1 MSDVSDDLT
10 VWKIVLQKYFKFV
23 SNIFS
28 SSELSVQLKDNLREV
43 HPRVM
48 VQFCKK
54 LAPLGENNDLLMSLR
69 RKYITNDADDFGTA
83 VPPFCDELRRLFERF
98 INEENIPELYN
109 LLFARNLQTARQNLL
124 VDQGRG
130 DVSASAEAEMLDVG
144 DWKDE
149 SRFRFY
155 CRTKS
160 GHSSVTCVE
169 MSLEKNTVIFADE
182 VDGLEVVEFGDAE
195 GDKPCLKVA
204 HPMQSVTSV
213 RCLNQLSNRLL
224 VASHGRNVLLM
235 QWSNN
240 GSISP
245 AHVYLS
251 ASFPVWSVDIDA
263 DDRCF
268 VAGCDDGKVRLY
280 DLERRWPIELLHHC
294 NTEDAI
300 LLVSFASGC
309 SNSCAS
315 NCFCFVSTSGSIKV
329 WDRRCKQLA
338 IHFRCPEIIFP
349 TAVAYSDQHIAVTGS
364 RKRFQIYDLR
374 SEKPFRLQQ
383 TNSFVQ
389 AVGFSTSGKRLF
401 VGGRNRYFVELDLA
415 DQEDNPPCT
424 LPVGNEETK
433 KFFEIKKIISS
444 TVVRHH
450 QHHPH
455 DQYHRR
461 HQHHIVSVVVKI
473 HLMQLNYHYEH
484 RFLSERLFFKI
495 PLNYAK
501 IFSSLKK
508 EKYAILN
515 INEIVD
521 IATSRRD
528 ANGVLINE
536 LARLRIAYEYF
547 FSSKSKEDMIRR
559 ILFPAPVKGLYSFR
573 LVSKR
578 NPKIYRIELC
588 PMLHKLYGRYV
599 ANLQMN
605 AFHIDVENEKVAV
618 IHASSAFGKPS
629 NFCYIYSGP
638 NDSDLGLAID
648 NAMRLCGYLGED
660 IIMYDYMGYGLSS
673 GKPSEENMHKAVTAV
688 YKFATEV
695 LNIPKSFIIPWG
707 VSIGTSASIH
717 LASKFPVRAM
727 ILQSAFKSIKY
738 QILKPFYSK
747 SQLFCKNFMKCT
759 CPTLIA
765 NGSKD
770 KLIKARHAK
779 KLAKCNEGKVKVIFV
794 KGANHKNVACY
805 KTFWTA
811 MIDFR
816 NELITE
822 NEAK

>member
-10 VWKIVLQKYFKFV
+10 VWKIILQKYFKFV

-69 RKYITNDADDFGTA
+69 RKYITNDADDFGTT
-83 VPPFCDELRRLFERF
+83 VPPFSDELRRVFERF

-109 LLFARNLQTARQNLL
+109 LLFARNLQTTRQNLL
-124 VDQGRG
+124 VDQDRG
-130 DVSASAEAEMLDVG
+130 DVTASAEADMLDVG

-149 SRFRFY
+149 SCFRFY

-182 VDGLEVVEFGDAE
+182 VDGLEVVQFGDAE

-213 RCLNQLSNRLL
+213 RCLNHLSNRLL

-338 IHFRCPEIIFP
+338 IHFRSQEIIFP

-401 VGGRNRYFVELDLA
+401 VGGRDRYFVELDLA
-415 DQEDNPPCT
+415 DQEDNSPCT

-444 TVVRHH
+444 TVVHHHQHDQYHHHH
-450 QHHPH
+450 QHHT
-455 DQYHRR
+455 
-461 HQHHIVSVVVKI
+461 VSVV
-473 HLMQLNYHYEH
+473 
-484 RFLSERLFFKI
+484 
-495 PLNYAK
+495 
-501 IFSSLKK
+501 
-508 EKYAILN
+508 
-515 INEIVD
+515 
-521 IATSRRD
+521 
-528 ANGVLINE
+528 G
-536 LARLRIAYEYF
+536 
-547 FSSKSKEDMIRR
+547 
-559 ILFPAPVKGLYSFR
+559 
-573 LVSKR
+573 
-578 NPKIYRIELC
+578 
-588 PMLHKLYGRYV
+588 
-599 ANLQMN
+599 
-605 AFHIDVENEKVAV
+605 
-618 IHASSAFGKPS
+618 
-629 NFCYIYSGP
+629 
-638 NDSDLGLAID
+638 
-648 NAMRLCGYLGED
+648 
-660 IIMYDYMGYGLSS
+660 
-673 GKPSEENMHKAVTAV
+673 TA
-688 YKFATEV
+688 
-695 LNIPKSFIIPWG
+695 
-707 VSIGTSASIH
+707 
-717 LASKFPVRAM
+717 
-727 ILQSAFKSIKY
+727 
-738 QILKPFYSK
+738 
-747 SQLFCKNFMKCT
+747 
-759 CPTLIA
+759 
-765 NGSKD
+765 
-770 KLIKARHAK
+770 
-779 KLAKCNEGKVKVIFV
+779 
-794 KGANHKNVACY
+794 
-805 KTFWTA
+805 
-811 MIDFR
+811 
-816 NELITE
+816 
-822 NEAK
+822 